1 MFIEWIYL
9 FEIFDFQNHD
19 LDLSIQILLRHLNN
33 FIWIVDKANQGW
45 HVFARAEKTS
55 GKNR

>member
-19 LDLSIQILLRHLNN
+19 LDFSIQIFVKTFEQLYLN
-33 FIWIVDKANQGW
+33 F
-45 HVFARAEKTS
+45 
-55 GKNR
+55 